1 MLRLGSISIS
11 RGFPLVVLGLIIV
24 LVALN
29 YYVPNLLGSF
39 STIARWV
46 LGALACGAG
55 IWIIYS
61 GIESRTKIDDLLS
74 LLFGGVL
81 ISLGA
86 YLGFGVDVANLL
98 TGIGGAIRA
107 VVGPI
112 IAATLVLVGIYFL
125 QRRGGWDDFIGIILV
140 IAGLGVLGIS
150 LTQYITQSLIQL
162 MISGTL
168 AFAGIWLI
176 AGGGRARTILGLILI
191 LMSLGLLGMNF
202 MGIRLF
208 G

>member
-1 MLRLGSISIS
+1 MLSISGI
-11 RGFPLVVLGLIIV
+11 RGFPLIVLGLVIV
-24 LVALN
+24 LIALN

-39 STIARWV
+39 SIIARWV

-74 LLFGGVL
+74 LLFGGIL

-86 YLGFGVDVANLL
+86 FLGFGIDIASLL
-98 TGIGGAIRA
+98 YSTGTAIQA

-125 QRRGGWDDFIGIILV
+125 QRRGGWDDFIGIVLV

-150 LTQYITQSLIQL
+150 LTQYITQTVIQL
-162 MISGTL
+162 IVAGTL
-168 AFAGIWLI
+168 AFSGIWLI
-176 AGGGRARTILGLILI
+176 AGGGRARTILGLVLL
-191 LMSLGLLGMNF
+191 LMALGLLGMNF
-202 MGIRLF
+202 LGIRVF